1 VLKVL
6 GVLKVLKVLGVLK
19 VRAPGDWF
27 SSCFHSC
34 MGVTRFEDLI
44 AWQLADQLQTDIFAF
59 TSRPPASRD
68 FKYCDQIRE
77 SIRSA
82 KRNTSEGFGRYYPK
96 EFARFL
102 RIAAGSLQE
111 TKNHL
116 QDGLKQ
122 QYLSPERHEQMKRL
136 CLRAMK
142 ANVRLTAYLLH
153 ARPPEPFS
161 KRPEEPTEPPTSDA

>member
-1 VLKVL
+1 
-6 GVLKVLKVLGVLK
+6 
-19 VRAPGDWF
+19 
-27 SSCFHSC
+27 
-34 MGVTRFEDLI
+34 MGVRRFEDLI
-44 AWQLADQLQTDIFAF
+44 AWQLADQLQTDIFEF
-59 TSRPPASRD
+59 TARPPASRD

-82 KRNTSEGFGRYYPK
+82 KRNTSERFGRYYPK

-122 QYLSPERHEQMKRL
+122 QYLSAERHEHMKRL
-136 CLRAMK
+136 CIRALK
-142 ANVRLTAYLLH
+142 ANVRLIAYLRH
-153 ARPPEPFS
+153 AKPPEPFAD
-161 KRPEEPTEPPTSDA
+161 RPEGSYEPPEPPEP

>member
-1 VLKVL
+1 
-6 GVLKVLKVLGVLK
+6 
-19 VRAPGDWF
+19 
-27 SSCFHSC
+27 
-34 MGVTRFEDLI
+34 MGVRRLEDLI
-44 AWQLADQLQTDIFAF
+44 AWQLADQLQTDIFEF
-59 TSRPPASRD
+59 TSHPPASRD

-122 QYLSPERHEQMKRL
+122 QYLSTERHLHMKRL
-136 CLRAMK
+136 CLRAIK
-142 ANVRLTAYLLH
+142 ANVRLIAYLRH
-153 ARPPEPFS
+153 ATPPEPFVD
-161 KRPEEPTEPPTSDA
+161 RPEDSYDPREPPEPSEP

>member
-1 VLKVL
+1 MGSQGSQGAQGAQGSQGASGSGSLCAFT
-6 GVLKVLKVLGVLK
+6 
-19 VRAPGDWF
+19 VR
-27 SSCFHSC
+27 
-34 MGVTRFEDLI
+34 MGVKRFEDLI
-44 AWQLADQLQTDIFAF
+44 AWQLADQLQTDIFEF
-59 TSRPPASRD
+59 TSQPPASTD
-68 FKYCDQIRE
+68 FKYCDQIRD

-122 QYLSPERHEQMKRL
+122 QYLSAERHEQLKRL

-142 ANVRLTAYLLH
+142 ANVRLIAYLRH
-153 ARPPEPFS
+153 AKPPEPFDKHLEES
-161 KRPEEPTEPPTSDA
+161 PESPEPFEP

>member
-1 VLKVL
+1 
-6 GVLKVLKVLGVLK
+6 
-19 VRAPGDWF
+19 
-27 SSCFHSC
+27 
-34 MGVTRFEDLI
+34 MGVRRFEDLI
-44 AWQLADQLQTDIFAF
+44 AWQLADQLQTDIFEF
-59 TSRPPASRD
+59 TARPPASRD

-111 TKNHL
+111 TLNHL

-122 QYLSPERHEQMKRL
+122 QYLSAERHLYMKRL
-136 CLRAMK
+136 CLRAIK
-142 ANVRLTAYLLH
+142 ANVRLIGYLRY
-153 ARPPEPFS
+153 AKPPEPFANGPAES
-161 KRPEEPTEPPTSDA
+161 REPRESNEPEEPPEP

>member
-1 VLKVL
+1 
-6 GVLKVLKVLGVLK
+6 
-19 VRAPGDWF
+19 
-27 SSCFHSC
+27 
-34 MGVTRFEDLI
+34 MGVQRFEDLI
-44 AWQLADQLQTDIFAF
+44 AWQLADQLQTEIFAF
-59 TSRPPASRD
+59 TSQPGVARD
-68 FKYCDQIRE
+68 FKYCDQIRD

-122 QYLSPERHEQMKRL
+122 QYLSGEQHEHLKRL

-142 ANVRLTAYLLH
+142 ANVRMIAYLRH
-153 ARPPEPFS
+153 ATAPEPFS
-161 KRPEEPTEPPTSDA
+161 KSRREP

>member
-1 VLKVL
+1 
-6 GVLKVLKVLGVLK
+6 
-19 VRAPGDWF
+19 
-27 SSCFHSC
+27 
-34 MGVTRFEDLI
+34 MGVKRFEDLI
-44 AWQLADQLQTDIFAF
+44 AWQLADRLQTDIFEF

-68 FKYCDQIRE
+68 FKYCDQIRD

-82 KRNTSEGFGRYYPK
+82 KRNTAEGFGRYYPK

-122 QYLSPERHEQMKRL
+122 QYLSDERHEHMKRL
-136 CLRAMK
+136 CLRALK
-142 ANVRLTAYLLH
+142 ANIRLIAYLRH
-153 ARPPEPFS
+153 AKPPEPFD
-161 KRPEEPTEPPTSDA
+161 KRLEETREPLEPPEPFEPFEP

>member
-1 VLKVL
+1 
-6 GVLKVLKVLGVLK
+6 
-19 VRAPGDWF
+19 
-27 SSCFHSC
+27 
-34 MGVTRFEDLI
+34 MGVKRFEDLI
-44 AWQLADQLQTDIFAF
+44 AWQLADQLQTIIFEF
-59 TSRPPASRD
+59 TSQPPASRD
-68 FKYCDQIRE
+68 FKYCDQIRD

-122 QYLSPERHEQMKRL
+122 QYLSPERHEHMKRL

-142 ANVRLTAYLLH
+142 ANVRLIAYLRH
-153 ARPPEPFS
+153 AKPPEPF
-161 KRPEEPTEPPTSDA
+161 EPKEPKEPQEPREPREP

>member
-1 VLKVL
+1 
-6 GVLKVLKVLGVLK
+6 
-19 VRAPGDWF
+19 
-27 SSCFHSC
+27 
-34 MGVTRFEDLI
+34 MGVRRFEDLI
-44 AWQLADQLQTDIFAF
+44 AWQLADQLQTDIFEF
-59 TSRPPASRD
+59 TSHPPASRD
-68 FKYCDQIRE
+68 FKYCDQIRD

-122 QYLSPERHEQMKRL
+122 QYLSVERHLHMKRL
-136 CLRAMK
+136 CLRAIK
-142 ANVRLTAYLLH
+142 ANVRLIAYLRH
-153 ARPPEPFS
+153 AKPPEPFAEG
-161 KRPEEPTEPPTSDA
+161 PEKSQEPPEPPEP